1 MVKIAWDLLLALW
14 ICVAAVILE
23 RRTNIQSQ
31 RVTSLYSGKSKS
43 TNTADKQKNVKLGEY
58 GRLDSWILSQ
68 SIWQR
73 IWKGGNW
80 GSIRGVFFPPAALWG
95 DISEQPYSTGTRCCI
110 SMEHSREVQPA
121 AASNSSSQH
130 RVYKPSTSSP
140 FVPIF
145 IPWHFQMV
153 QKLSYTTSGV
163 PLCWYSS
170 FTLLEESSESNRP
183 THVSTKWI
191 L

>member
-43 TNTADKQKNVKLGEY
+43 TNTADKRKNVKLGEY

-80 GSIRGVFFPPAALWG
+80 GSIRGVFFPTSSTLRRHLRAALQHRYKVLHKHG
-95 DISEQPYSTGTRCCI
+95 TQQRST
-110 SMEHSREVQPA
+110 A
-121 AASNSSSQH
+121 SSSIKQLIPTQSVQAQH
-130 RVYKPSTSSP
+130 
-140 FVPIF
+140 IF
-145 IPWHFQMV
+145 SLCAHFYPLAFPNGSKTFIHHFWGSFMLIQLFYTARGV
-153 QKLSYTTSGV
+153 Q
-163 PLCWYSS
+163 W
-170 FTLLEESSESNRP
+170 E
-183 THVSTKWI
+183 
-191 L
+191 